1 MPFVS
6 AVAEKQ
12 RCVLCS
18 INPADSVEHVTP
30 CSFFEPPYPNN
41 LITVPSCAHCNQGSH
56 LDDDYLLGFLVSLDT
71 PGASPTLD
79 LVRARVTRG
88 MHRPAFPGLRKR
100 LQEAVEFH
108 YERDPTTG
116 TGIANVGIRP
126 EPDRLTR
133 VLQKQVRGLAYY
145 ITGNPVRRSTFMQLE
160 RTHNMQTRPPEFW
173 EMWVKA
179 AEYAPLGQ
187 TGGVGDVF
195 GYAYRE
201 VKRSA
206 LAAVVRLEYYAVFS
220 YVALIY
226 RPDFAPPQRVAMPF

>member
-1 MPFVS
+1 MPSVK
-6 AVAEKQ
+6 AIPDKQ

-18 INPADSVEHVTP
+18 INPADSAEHVP
-30 CSFFEPPYPNN
+30 PRSFFGPPCPDN
-41 LITVPSCAHCNQGSH
+41 LITVPSCALCNHGSH
-56 LDDDYLLGFLVSLDT
+56 LDDDYLLAFLVSLDT

-79 LVRARVTRG
+79 LVRARVTRS
-88 MHRPAFPGLRKR
+88 MHRPAFPGLRRR
-100 LQEAVEFH
+100 LQEAVEFR
-108 YERDPTTG
+108 YLRDPATG

-133 VLQKQVRGLAYY
+133 VLQKQVRGLSYY
-145 ITGNPVRRSTFMQLE
+145 LTHNPVRRSTFMQLE

-179 AEYAPLGQ
+179 GEYARRGR
-187 TGGVGDVF
+187 TGCVGDVF

-201 VKRSA
+201 VERSA